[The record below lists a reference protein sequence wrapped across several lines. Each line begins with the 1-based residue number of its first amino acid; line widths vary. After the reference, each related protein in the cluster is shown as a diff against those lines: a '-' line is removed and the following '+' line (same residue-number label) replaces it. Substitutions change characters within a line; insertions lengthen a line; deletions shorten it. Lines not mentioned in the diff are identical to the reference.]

1 VDDLPQEAGVVESRI
16 SEDSILKGEQLTLS
30 FGGITVLFYVSF
42 AVKKGEIFS
51 IIGPNGAGKTSLY
64 NVING
69 FYKPQKGKLYFYGQE
84 ITRLKPHRIAR
95 LGIARSFQNI
105 ELFKHMTVLEN
116 LMLGS
121 HIHIKYGLLKSL
133 LYFGP
138 CLAEEVHHR
147 RRVEDVLDFLEI
159 THIRSKPVGTLPY
172 GLQKRVEMARALCLD
187 PEVLL
192 LDEPMAGMNLEET
205 EDMARFILDV
215 NHEWGKTVLLIEHD
229 MGVVMDLSER
239 IMVLDFGEKIA
250 EGTPAEIQ
258 QNALV
263 AKAYLGEPGGAVLGR

>member
-1 VDDLPQEAGVVESRI
+1 VGEGRVQEEV
-16 SEDSILKGEQLTLS
+16 ILKGEQLTLS
-30 FGGITVLFYVSF
+30 FGGITVLFYVNF
-42 AVKKGEIFS
+42 NVKKGEIFS

-64 NVING
+64 NIING
-69 FYKPQKGKLYFYGQE
+69 FYKPQKGKLIFKGQE
-84 ITRLKPHRIAR
+84 ITRLRPDRIAR

-121 HIHIKYGLLKSL
+121 HIHIRYGLFKSL

-138 CLAEEVHHR
+138 CLKEEVHHR
-147 RRVEDVLDFLEI
+147 KRVENVLDFLEI
-159 THIRSKPVGTLPY
+159 THIRTKTVGTLPY

-187 PEVLL
+187 PELLL
-192 LDEPMAGMNLEET
+192 LDEPMAGMNLDET
-205 EDMARFILDV
+205 EDMARFIIDV
-215 NHEWGKTVLLIEHD
+215 NREWAKTVLLIEHD
-229 MGVVMDLSER
+229 MGVVMDLSDR

-250 EGTPAEIQ
+250 EGTPEAIQ

>member
-1 VDDLPQEAGVVESRI
+1 MAGWEERVAESRLSKDI
-16 SEDSILKGEQLTLS
+16 LLKGEQITLS
-30 FGGITVLFYVSF
+30 FGGITVLYYIDF
-42 AVKKGEIFS
+42 AVNRGEIYS

-69 FYKPQKGKLYFYGQE
+69 FYKPQKGALFFKGRE
-84 ITRLKPHRIAR
+84 ITPLAPHRIAR

-105 ELFKHMTVLEN
+105 ELFRHMTVLEN

-121 HIHIKYGLLKSL
+121 HIHIRYGLLKSL

-159 THIRSKPVGTLPY
+159 THIRTKPVGTLPY

-187 PEVLL
+187 PDLLL

-205 EDMARFILDV
+205 EDMARFIIDV
-215 NHEWGKTVLLIEHD
+215 NREWGKTVLLIEHD
-229 MGVVMDLSER
+229 MGVVMDLSDR

-250 EGTPAEIQ
+250 EGTPGQIQ
-258 QNALV
+258 QNPLV
-263 AKAYLGEPGGAVLGR
+263 AKAYLGETDSLFLGR

>member
-1 VDDLPQEAGVVESRI
+1 VGEGRVQEEV
-16 SEDSILKGEQLTLS
+16 ILKGEQITLS

-42 AVKKGEIFS
+42 NVKKGEIFS

-69 FYKPQKGKLYFYGQE
+69 FYKPQKGTLIFKGQE
-84 ITRLKPHRIAR
+84 ITHLRPDRIAR

-121 HIHIKYGLLKSL
+121 HIHIRYGLLKSL

-138 CLAEEVHHR
+138 CLEEEVHHR
-147 RRVEDVLDFLEI
+147 KRVEDVLDFLEI
-159 THIRSKPVGTLPY
+159 THIRTKPVGTLPY

-187 PEVLL
+187 PDVLL

-205 EDMARFILDV
+205 EDMARFIIDV
-215 NHEWGKTVLLIEHD
+215 NREWEKTVLLIEHD
-229 MGVVMDLSER
+229 MGVVMDLSDR

-250 EGTPAEIQ
+250 EGTPEEIQ
-258 QNALV
+258 QNGMV
-263 AKAYLGEPGGAVLGR
+263 AKAYLGEPGDAVLGR

>member
-1 VDDLPQEAGVVESRI
+1 MSSNGAKIRI
-16 SEDSILKGEQLTLS
+16 ENLSLS
-30 FGGITVLFYVSF
+30 FGGVRSLVDINVDIRD
-42 AVKKGEIFS
+42 KEILA
-51 IIGPNGAGKTSLY
+51 IIGPNGAGKTCLL
-64 NVING
+64 NCING
-69 FYKPQKGKLYFYGQE
+69 FYKPQKGKLIFRGKE
-84 ITRLKPHRIAR
+84 ITHLRPYRIAR
-95 LGIARSFQNI
+95 MGIARSFQNI

-121 HIHIKYGLLKSL
+121 HIHIRYGLFKSL

-138 CLAEEVHHR
+138 CLKEEVHHR
-147 RRVEDVLDFLEI
+147 KRVEHVLDFLEI
-159 THIRSKPVGTLPY
+159 THIRTKPVGTLPY

-187 PEVLL
+187 PEILL

-205 EDMARFILDV
+205 EDMARFIIDV

-229 MGVVMDLSER
+229 MGVVMDLSDR

-250 EGTPAEIQ
+250 EGTPEEVQ

-263 AKAYLGEPGGAVLGR
+263 AKAYLGEPGGAFLGR

>member
-1 VDDLPQEAGVVESRI
+1 VA
-16 SEDSILKGEQLTLS
+16 EDHRTGEPILKGEQISLS
-30 FGGITVLFYVSF
+30 FGGITVLYALGF
-42 AVKKGEIFS
+42 AVQRGEIFS

-69 FYKPQKGKLYFYGQE
+69 FYKPQKGKLTFKGQE
-84 ITRLKPHRIAR
+84 LTRLTPHRIAR

-116 LMLGS
+116 LMLGR
-121 HIHIKYGLLKSL
+121 HIHIRYGLFKSL
-133 LYFGP
+133 FYFGP
-138 CLAEEVHHR
+138 CRRQEVEHR
-147 RRVEDVLDFLEI
+147 RKVEDVLDFLEI
-159 THIRSKPVGTLPY
+159 THIRTKPVGTLPY

-187 PEVLL
+187 PDVLL

-205 EDMARFILDV
+205 EDMARFIIDV

-229 MGVVMDLSER
+229 MGVVMDLSDK

-258 QNALV
+258 QNPIV
-263 AKAYLGEPGGAVLGR
+263 AKAYLGEDDGVFLGR

>member
-1 VDDLPQEAGVVESRI
+1 MGEGRVQEDV
-16 SEDSILKGEQLTLS
+16 ILKGEQLTLS

-42 AVKKGEIFS
+42 NVKRGEIFS

-64 NVING
+64 NIING
-69 FYKPQKGKLYFYGQE
+69 FYKPQKGKLIFKEQE
-84 ITRLKPHRIAR
+84 ITHLRPDRIAR

-121 HIHIKYGLLKSL
+121 HIHIRYGLFKSL

-138 CLAEEVHHR
+138 CLKEEVLHR
-147 RRVEDVLDFLEI
+147 KRVENVLDFLEI
-159 THIRSKPVGTLPY
+159 THIRTKHVGTLPY

-187 PEVLL
+187 PEILL
-192 LDEPMAGMNLEET
+192 LDEPMAGMNLDET
-205 EDMARFILDV
+205 EDMARFIVDV
-215 NHEWGKTVLLIEHD
+215 NRDWAKTVLLIEHD
-229 MGVVMDLSER
+229 MGVVMDLSDR

-250 EGTPAEIQ
+250 EGTPDEIQ
-258 QNALV
+258 RNPLV
-263 AKAYLGEPGGAVLGR
+263 AKAYLGEPGDAVLGR